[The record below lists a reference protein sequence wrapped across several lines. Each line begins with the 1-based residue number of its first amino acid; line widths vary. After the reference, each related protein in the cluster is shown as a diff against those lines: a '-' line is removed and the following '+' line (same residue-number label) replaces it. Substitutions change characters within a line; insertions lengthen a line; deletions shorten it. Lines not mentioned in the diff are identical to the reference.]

1 MEEAGSRGK
10 IRIGLASPVALCTK
24 KADSSLG
31 IDWASQDRKSA
42 RDHRNSYLIGSFLD
56 EKFMKSRFGRGK
68 EKSVGFVVNPFFRPK
83 YSYKLVYLVV
93 IGFDILVAYGPIV
106 PHAI

>member
-1 MEEAGSRGK
+1 
-10 IRIGLASPVALCTK
+10 LASPVALRTK

-42 RDHRNSYLIGSFLD
+42 RDHRNSYLIGSFFD
-56 EKFMKSRFGRGK
+56 EKFVKSRFGRGQ
-68 EKSVGFVVNPFFRPK
+68 EKSIGFVVYPFFGPK

-93 IGFDILVAYGPIV
+93 IGFYILIAYGPIV
-106 PHAI
+106 PQAI